1 MDEITTKAIIIGVSI
16 FVTIII
22 LTVIIFEF
30 SQIQSIYKI
39 TAETNITFEDR
50 LDEFDKYRDSN
61 NYFNGLDVK
70 NTKAKY
76 SSDKSVDVCLK
87 TGGVEVCNDSLN
99 ISDGEYNREYKA
111 SLEEIGNKFKIVF
124 EKE

>member
-1 MDEITTKAIIIGVSI
+1 MDEITTKAIIIGVSV
-16 FVTIII
+16 FVTLIIV
-22 LTVIIFEF
+22 TVIVFEF
-30 SQIQSIYKI
+30 SQIQSVYKI
-39 TAETNITFEDR
+39 TAETNVSFEDR
-50 LDEFDKYRDSN
+50 LDEFDKYRDSS

-87 TGGVEVCNDSLN
+87 TSGVEVCNDSLN
-99 ISDGEYNREYKA
+99 IPDSEYNREYKV
-111 SLEEIGNKFKIVF
+111 SLEEIGSKFKIIF